1 MKLKRCC
8 FDTFPVTAITVYTQ
22 MAGLELGYMESKNRP
37 SLVTMKTISSKC
49 NKLKQEGT
57 VFRNSP
63 CIVVEVCTKLNF
75 YCFCLSV

>member
-1 MKLKRCC
+1 MLLQHISSYYS
-8 FDTFPVTAITVYTQ
+8 VNYLNTQ

-37 SLVTMKTISSKC
+37 SLVTMKTITSKC

-57 VFRNSP
+57 VFRNSQ